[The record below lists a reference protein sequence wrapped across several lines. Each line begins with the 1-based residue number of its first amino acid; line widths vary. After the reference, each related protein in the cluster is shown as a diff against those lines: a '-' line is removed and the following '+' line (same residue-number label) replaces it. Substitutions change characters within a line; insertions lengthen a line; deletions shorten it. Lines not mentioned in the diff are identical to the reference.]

1 MASTTKPAA
10 APTPAPFSAPTS
22 AAAVEGGAYEVIKAR
37 LQAQGTALAGQIDAL
52 NARRIEIFGGTALA
66 VLANERVRTED
77 NCVPCDIVNVG
88 GHLLF
93 GYNVFIGLKQ
103 ETKVE
108 AVFGVHRFA
117 KNADGSWNLDA
128 IPIAGED
135 PATAFLRDPGFVKDF
150 TELYRYY
157 KGARLV
163 QLRVLETG
171 RVLAVFRIGPAPRD
185 LKVLRW
191 AVERSGAV
199 RYLDDEGIDDHVF
212 PRTHSFE
219 WTRAGRE
226 TYVTGRFPHVNVL
239 DTVFVETTGGDLTI
253 KIENNTASGQGILSE
268 PVDDRTQSLDDAQI
282 FFAKVGALILLKVI
296 PYREEQPRHFVYNPR
311 TKEARRLDALAPSCV
326 ELPEDHG
333 IIFPG
338 GFALATGETKTF
350 DFDPTGLAFKRMIRS
365 PNGEDVLYVFYR
377 PDTGHR
383 VLLAY
388 NLIDKEVRSPVHC
401 HGWSLFDDG
410 TMLVF
415 RAESEE
421 PTRVHPMRIWQT
433 PFVSAEHAANASAR
447 GQHAGSL
454 LTKVGNP
461 EAVRAISDAHTLRRM
476 IASQRPSVKLYE
488 DLVRE
493 CTRVLDTYPWLS
505 DAEVG
510 NPAAH
515 ITEARGT
522 AELVIDE
529 FEKVLAIQKA
539 SAEALKKAEE
549 QQRQIFSEIRPDS
562 FETID
567 PFLEG
572 MKALRKQRGHLV
584 TLQEERY
591 IDVPRLQ
598 ALAQEC
604 ATKLDELAAR
614 AGHFLQGEAAL
625 KPYLDTH
632 DAIAKQGATIQQAA
646 EAKPLLAELD
656 RVLAGLQLLTDVTG
670 QLKIDDANVR
680 TKILEDIGAVIAQLN
695 RARAVLDG
703 KRRELLKTEGA
714 AELHAQLKL
723 LGQATESALSLCD
736 TPERCDQELARL
748 LVTVEELEGRF
759 GEIDSAVTEISQR
772 REDVFEAFTAKK
784 QQLLDERNRRAQ
796 NLLASAERILD
807 GVKRRALA
815 CKGVDEL
822 NTLFASDPMLEKARA
837 TAEELAALG
846 DSVKSEEVLGK
857 VKALRAEAARQVRD
871 RSEMLVEGAGGQ
883 ELVQLGKHRFTVNSQ
898 PFDLTLLP
906 RAQGEG
912 ASGVALHITGTDY
925 FEPVDDAELL
935 RNLDL
940 FLEPLVSE
948 SAALARAEYLAGTL
962 YLAAQS
968 GRDGLS
974 LARLEAL
981 RGEEGGLD
989 KLVADAAR
997 RRYDE
1002 GYERGVHDADAARI
1016 LAALVALGAQ
1026 ADLLRFAPRTRALAL
1041 SYWRALD
1048 AAARARFD
1056 TRATGALQ
1064 VLSAYANNPRA
1075 RGLLEELGGELGEW
1089 AQGSGIGARLGSDAV
1104 DASRAAHYLAE
1115 ERARGGG
1122 GFVLASDAARLVE
1135 ELFAERDKA
1144 GDGREALKAR
1154 LPALTERPA
1163 DQLAVALAWLDG
1175 HVGADAARALAA
1187 PAVPEAAVLLAAP
1200 ELARTAAAAL
1210 SGVVLEGML
1219 STHARI
1225 EGGKLAV
1232 RLDELLDRV
1241 RRFVEERVPRFEA
1254 LKKRRLEVIDAAK
1267 RRLKLGD
1274 IKPKVLSSFVRNK
1287 LVNDVYLPLVGDNL
1301 AKQMGAAGDK
1311 KRADL
1316 MGMLLLISPPG
1327 YGKTT
1332 LMEYVA
1338 SRLGLAYVKANGP
1351 ALGHDTTSLDPAE
1364 APNAT
1369 ARQEVEKI
1377 NFAFEMGNNVL
1388 LLLDDI
1394 QHTHPE
1400 LLQKFISLCDGT
1412 RRVEGVWRGQPKT
1425 YDLRGKKLVVC
1436 MAGNPYTESGEKFR
1450 IPDMLA
1456 NRADTYNLGDILG
1469 GREHEFALSYVENAL
1484 TSNAVLQPLVSR
1496 DPADIHVLIRMA
1508 QGEELPSTEL
1518 KHGYAGAEI
1527 DEMVRVLQRLLRVQQ
1542 TLLKV
1547 NLQYIQSA
1555 ATDERFR
1562 TEPAFKL
1569 QGSYRNMNKLAE
1581 KVVAVMNDV
1590 ELERV
1595 VDDHYRSEA
1604 QTLTTGAEHNL
1615 LKLAELRGRLSAEQ
1629 RARWDE
1635 IKKGF
1640 LRARMQG
1647 GSGDDPASRVTST
1660 LAGVAERIEQISAAI
1675 LAAAAK
1681 AGPPRIEVHSAPPVV
1696 QVSAA
1701 PPVVQVSAAP
1711 PKIEIKLP
1719 EPARDRPGQELE
1731 SAALA
1736 RVLERLDATVA
1747 ALSDAQL
1754 QVNVTAPMPQGI
1766 TELVRL
1772 QTILIEASLL
1782 PLVKGLASS
1791 IEHEKG
1797 NASRLEEALEAL
1809 RALEQKGLT
1818 SPAPVSTDPYR
1829 PFKPKPA
1836 GVRREDE

>member
-1 MASTTKPAA
+1 M
-10 APTPAPFSAPTS
+10 
-22 AAAVEGGAYEVIKAR
+22 
-37 LQAQGTALAGQIDAL
+37 
-52 NARRIEIFGGTALA
+52 
-66 VLANERVRTED
+66 
-77 NCVPCDIVNVG
+77 
-88 GHLLF
+88 
-93 GYNVFIGLKQ
+93 
-103 ETKVE
+103 
-108 AVFGVHRFA
+108 
-117 KNADGSWNLDA
+117 
-128 IPIAGED
+128 
-135 PATAFLRDPGFVKDF
+135 
-150 TELYRYY
+150 
-157 KGARLV
+157 
-163 QLRVLETG
+163 
-171 RVLAVFRIGPAPRD
+171 
-185 LKVLRW
+185 
-191 AVERSGAV
+191 
-199 RYLDDEGIDDHVF
+199 
-212 PRTHSFE
+212 
-219 WTRAGRE
+219 
-226 TYVTGRFPHVNVL
+226 
-239 DTVFVETTGGDLTI
+239 
-253 KIENNTASGQGILSE
+253 
-268 PVDDRTQSLDDAQI
+268 
-282 FFAKVGALILLKVI
+282 
-296 PYREEQPRHFVYNPR
+296 
-311 TKEARRLDALAPSCV
+311 
-326 ELPEDHG
+326 
-333 IIFPG
+333 
-338 GFALATGETKTF
+338 
-350 DFDPTGLAFKRMIRS
+350 
-365 PNGEDVLYVFYR
+365 
-377 PDTGHR
+377 
-383 VLLAY
+383 
-388 NLIDKEVRSPVHC
+388 
-401 HGWSLFDDG
+401 
-410 TMLVF
+410 
-415 RAESEE
+415 
-421 PTRVHPMRIWQT
+421 
-433 PFVSAEHAANASAR
+433 
-447 GQHAGSL
+447 
-454 LTKVGNP
+454 
-461 EAVRAISDAHTLRRM
+461 
-476 IASQRPSVKLYE
+476 
-488 DLVRE
+488 
-493 CTRVLDTYPWLS
+493 
-505 DAEVG
+505 
-510 NPAAH
+510 
-515 ITEARGT
+515 
-522 AELVIDE
+522 
-529 FEKVLAIQKA
+529 
-539 SAEALKKAEE
+539 
-549 QQRQIFSEIRPDS
+549 
-562 FETID
+562 
-567 PFLEG
+567 
-572 MKALRKQRGHLV
+572 
-584 TLQEERY
+584 
-591 IDVPRLQ
+591 
-598 ALAQEC
+598 
-604 ATKLDELAAR
+604 
-614 AGHFLQGEAAL
+614 
-625 KPYLDTH
+625 
-632 DAIAKQGATIQQAA
+632 
-646 EAKPLLAELD
+646 
-656 RVLAGLQLLTDVTG
+656 
-670 QLKIDDANVR
+670 
-680 TKILEDIGAVIAQLN
+680 
-695 RARAVLDG
+695 
-703 KRRELLKTEGA
+703 
-714 AELHAQLKL
+714 
-723 LGQATESALSLCD
+723 
-736 TPERCDQELARL
+736 
-748 LVTVEELEGRF
+748 
-759 GEIDSAVTEISQR
+759 
-772 REDVFEAFTAKK
+772 
-784 QQLLDERNRRAQ
+784 
-796 NLLASAERILD
+796 
-807 GVKRRALA
+807 
-815 CKGVDEL
+815 
-822 NTLFASDPMLEKARA
+822 
-837 TAEELAALG
+837 
-846 DSVKSEEVLGK
+846 
-857 VKALRAEAARQVRD
+857 
-871 RSEMLVEGAGGQ
+871 
-883 ELVQLGKHRFTVNSQ
+883 
-898 PFDLTLLP
+898 
-906 RAQGEG
+906 
-912 ASGVALHITGTDY
+912 
-925 FEPVDDAELL
+925 
-935 RNLDL
+935 
-940 FLEPLVSE
+940 
-948 SAALARAEYLAGTL
+948 
-962 YLAAQS
+962 
-968 GRDGLS
+968 
-974 LARLEAL
+974 
-981 RGEEGGLD
+981 
-989 KLVADAAR
+989 
-997 RRYDE
+997 
-1002 GYERGVHDADAARI
+1002 
-1016 LAALVALGAQ
+1016 
-1026 ADLLRFAPRTRALAL
+1026 
-1041 SYWRALD
+1041 
-1048 AAARARFD
+1048 
-1056 TRATGALQ
+1056 
-1064 VLSAYANNPRA
+1064 
-1075 RGLLEELGGELGEW
+1075 
-1089 AQGSGIGARLGSDAV
+1089 
-1104 DASRAAHYLAE
+1104 
-1115 ERARGGG
+1115 
-1122 GFVLASDAARLVE
+1122 LASDAARLVE

-1154 LPALTERPA
+1154 LQALTERPA